1 MMMNANGDDDDDNDD
16 DNDDDDD
23 DDDDDDGRV
32 IQYFTVITM
41 AAVSQVPED
50 DKAINSLCTFI
61 SKVRNT

>member
-1 MMMNANGDDDDDNDD
+1 MEEGRIGDLYSN
-16 DNDDDDD
+16 
-23 DDDDDDGRV
+23 DGRV
-32 IQYFTVITM
+32 IQSFTVITM